1 MVQSFPSERPLVQLV
16 GAVCC
21 EACEDL
27 SSRRYME
34 PTGIEAPWE
43 RPSSPLPD
51 LEAERV
57 NRARS
62 RITALV
68 GLDWMEEAA

>member
-1 MVQSFPSERPLVQLV
+1 
-16 GAVCC
+16 
-21 EACEDL
+21 
-27 SSRRYME
+27 ME

-43 RPSSPLPD
+43 RSSSPLPD

-57 NRARS
+57 DRARS